1 VKCVKLFGKWA
12 TRGGFH
18 LSSSL
23 KGAKSYMLT
32 DIVDY
37 KKELDSCWNELVPGK
52 LERIISQL
60 MKRDTHIYIIG
71 NGGSASTA
79 SHMAVDLAKGTQVKG
94 FPSLRVTS
102 LTDCAMITAWANDT
116 NYDHVF
122 EEQLKTCLRSRDTV
136 IAISA
141 SGRSPNIISAVQY
154 AKKVGAT
161 TIGFIGF
168 GGGVLKSMVDHDIT
182 VSSKN
187 YGVVEDFHLSLNHI
201 ISQYIKRFR
210 ERGEKW
216 DQPSW

>member
-1 VKCVKLFGKWA
+1 MW
-12 TRGGFH
+12 
-18 LSSSL
+18 
-23 KGAKSYMLT
+23 T

-37 KKELDSCWNELVPGK
+37 KKELDSCWNELVPGR

-116 NYDHVF
+116 NYNHVF

-141 SGRSPNIISAVQY
+141 SGRSPNTISAVQY

-168 GGGVLKSMVDHDIT
+168 GGGVLKGIVDHDIT

-187 YGVVEDFHLSLNHI
+187 YGAVEDFHLSLNHT

>member
-1 VKCVKLFGKWA
+1 
-12 TRGGFH
+12 
-18 LSSSL
+18 
-23 KGAKSYMLT
+23 MLPT
-32 DIVDY
+32 DIADY
-37 KKELDSCWNELVPGK
+37 QKELNCCFEQIGWGTLTH
-52 LERIISQL
+52 IISQL
-60 MKRDTHIYIIG
+60 MKRNTRIYIIG

-94 FPSLRVTS
+94 YPSLCVTS

-122 EEQLKTCLRSRDTV
+122 EEQLKTCLRRQDTV

-141 SGRSPNIISAVQY
+141 SGRSTNVIHAIRY
-154 AKKVGAT
+154 AKEVGAT
-161 TIGFIGF
+161 TIGFVGF
-168 GGGVLKSMVDHDIT
+168 GGGVLKSMVDFDIT

-187 YGVVEDFHLSLNHI
+187 YGIVEDFHLSLNHI
-201 ISQYIKRFR
+201 ISQFIKRFR

>member
-1 VKCVKLFGKWA
+1 
-12 TRGGFH
+12 
-18 LSSSL
+18 
-23 KGAKSYMLT
+23 MLT

-116 NYDHVF
+116 SYDHVF
-122 EEQLKTCLRSRDTV
+122 EEQLKTCLRSQDTV

-141 SGRSPNIISAVQY
+141 SGRSLNVVDAVSY
-154 AKKVGAT
+154 AKVVGAT

-168 GGGVLKSMVDHDIT
+168 KGGVLKHLVDYDIT

-187 YGVVEDFHLSLNHI
+187 YGVVEDFHLSLNHMI
-201 ISQYIKRFR
+201 AQFIKRFR

-216 DQPSW
+216 EQPSW